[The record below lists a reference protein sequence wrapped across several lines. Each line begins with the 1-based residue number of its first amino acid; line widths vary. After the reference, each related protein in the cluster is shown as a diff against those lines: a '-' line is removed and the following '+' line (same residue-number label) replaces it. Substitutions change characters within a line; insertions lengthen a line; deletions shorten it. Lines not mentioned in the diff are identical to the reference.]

1 VTSPLHDMDHR
12 DRTAATGLRPAV
24 ALDPPE
30 LSDLVRA
37 SQVRKVGRLALGVA
51 VVVVIGAMTFGLAS
65 VGSPAGL
72 RWLTGAVL
80 IVLLA
85 STWLLCAHA
94 GGHAWFVPLPA
105 LALAILWAFTVSGHG
120 GAVAWW
126 LVAMSAAA
134 AAVGVV
140 VGSTA
145 LRQQL
150 RSSWL
155 AAPSIRGAS
164 GTAVTALAPVGVV
177 RVASETWTAKS
188 LSGPLPAGAPVH
200 VVRVDGVRL
209 EVWSEAGTVP
219 GQPVL
224 ATDEGLP

>member
-1 VTSPLHDMDHR
+1 VTSPAHDVDHR
-12 DRTAATGLRPAV
+12 ARAAAAGLRQAV
-24 ALDPPE
+24 TIAPPE

-37 SQVRKVGRLALGVA
+37 SKVRKVGRVAFSVA
-51 VVVVIGAMTFGLAS
+51 VVVVLAAATFGLAS
-65 VGSPAGL
+65 VAASDSL
-72 RWLTGAVL
+72 RWVTATIL

-105 LALAILWAFTVSGHG
+105 LALAVLWAVTVSGHG
-120 GAVAWW
+120 SSAAWW

-134 AAVGVV
+134 AALGVV
-140 VGSTA
+140 IGSTA

-150 RSSWL
+150 RSTWL
-155 AAPSIRGAS
+155 ALPTIKGAS
-164 GTAVTALAPVGVV
+164 GTAVTALTPVGVV
-177 RVASETWTAKS
+177 RVLSETWTATS
-188 LSGPLPAGAPVH
+188 VSGALPAGAPVH

-219 GQPVL
+219 GHPVL
-224 ATDEGLP
+224 DMEERQP